1 MRLCLRHNVCQLT
14 ALKPLLSTSP
24 ALPCPACPAPPPL
37 PCPAHR
43 VMDSLFKPLPVI
55 THMHRQPERRT
66 PGVVSLAFA
75 LLVAAPLLAFV
86 AAALRAG
93 ANFKVGG
100 RVGA

>member
-1 MRLCLRHNVCQLT
+1 
-14 ALKPLLSTSP
+14 
-24 ALPCPACPAPPPL
+24 
-37 PCPAHR
+37 
-43 VMDSLFKPLPVI
+43 MDSLFKPLPVI